1 MPFFCRVCGKQ
12 VKGIGNE
19 AKHICEWALE
29 FTRGKSHWRYK
40 KHYDFLVRN
49 HCPFEYE
56 EVKKLLDELDSKTS
70 AEKSCNKKV
79 EKTE

>member
-56 EVKKLLDELDSKTS
+56 KVKKFLEELDSKTR
-70 AEKSCNKKV
+70 KSENHKKLRG
-79 EKTE
+79 